1 MMPAAKGV
9 KIIADNRKA
18 FHEYFIEER
27 IEAGIELAGTEV
39 KSVRQGNINLKESYV
54 SVKDGE
60 IWLIGCHIS
69 PFEQGNRSNKD
80 PLRTRKLLMHKREI
94 MRLYGIVK
102 QQGLTLVPTSCYFK
116 NGRVKIEVGVARGKK
131 LYDKRESV
139 AARDAKMN
147 IARQLKE
154 RRSVQ

>member
-1 MMPAAKGV
+1 MSAAKGV

-18 FHEYFIEER
+18 YHDYFIEEKL
-27 IEAGIELAGTEV
+27 EAGIELSGTEV
-39 KSVRQGNINLKESYV
+39 KSIRQGNINLKESYV
-54 SVKDGE
+54 NIKDGE
-60 IWLIGCHIS
+60 IWLSGCHIS
-69 PFEQGNRSNKD
+69 PFEQGNRANKD

-102 QQGLTLVPTSCYFK
+102 QQGLTLVPTSCYFR

-131 LYDKRESV
+131 NYDKRGAV
-139 AARDAKMN
+139 AERDAKMS

-154 RRSVQ
+154 RRFVQ